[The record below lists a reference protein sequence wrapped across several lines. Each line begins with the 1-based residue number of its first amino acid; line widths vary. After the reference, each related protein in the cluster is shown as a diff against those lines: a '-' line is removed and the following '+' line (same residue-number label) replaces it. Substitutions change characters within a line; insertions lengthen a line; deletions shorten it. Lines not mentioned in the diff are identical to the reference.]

1 MKRQAL
7 SWRRSSYSK
16 LHHPGMSEKCPN
28 AKGSLK
34 TQLRWVQGNTLWGE
48 HSSEQA
54 HAACC
59 KSSEDQVWHGNG
71 VQIGLTAGR
80 DYLEP
85 AMMRPVPI
93 PMSTTFAGEILPVS
107 PASPIP
113 VTASMKSGP
122 IVARI
127 AFT

>member
-16 LHHPGMSEKCPN
+16 LHHTGMSEKCPN

-34 TQLRWVQGNTLWGE
+34 TQFRWVQGNTLWGE

-59 KSSEDQVWHGNG
+59 KSSEDQESANRLSSGM
-71 VQIGLTAGR
+71 
-80 DYLEP
+80 
-85 AMMRPVPI
+85 AMVFR
-93 PMSTTFAGEILPVS
+93 SD
-107 PASPIP
+107 
-113 VTASMKSGP
+113 
-122 IVARI
+122 
-127 AFT
+127 